1 MGEKSEVSDEKQYS
15 NNIHSAGTDRPP
27 WTAGF
32 NYYLSIPYL
41 HTEFT
46 GNLTII
52 TLTIMDSHLKTPM
65 YFFLKNFSFLEISF
79 TSCIPRYLYSIATGD
94 RVITYNSCAL
104 QVIFTDLCGI
114 TEFFMLATMSY
125 DRYVAICKPLHY
137 VTIMSNRVCR
147 ILIISCWMAGLC
159 VLIPS
164 LSLGLNLKFC
174 DSNKILAVIRFL

>member
-1 MGEKSEVSDEKQYS
+1 
-15 NNIHSAGTDRPP
+15 
-27 WTAGF
+27 
-32 NYYLSIPYL
+32 
-41 HTEFT
+41 
-46 GNLTII
+46 
-52 TLTIMDSHLKTPM
+52 MDSHLKTPM

-125 DRYVAICKPLHY
+125 DRYMAICKPLHY